1 MIKAKKLKES
11 ETPGKTELYEVG
23 KSREIIVEE
32 KQGDGSLDQVILV
45 YSVED
50 GDVGYFAKEYR
61 PANVQK
67 TGAKVIDITAVT
79 LNDESKWIRWH
90 LYDIKDTLAGE
101 HTVVQLYDQW
111 SCGLRYLQQNILN
124 QVPDYSVFPSLGVIT
139 RNYDEERMKRLRDQS
154 QKSCEE
160 IAKNTHGM
168 VLAKRKKRP
177 EIAKYR
183 AVLKA
188 AGAILDESFQ
198 VEGESDTYKIR
209 IRLLCCEGGRVYQ
222 TRFPV

>member
-1 MIKAKKLKES
+1 MIKAKNLRES
-11 ETPGKTELYEVG
+11 EAPGKTELYEVR

-32 KQGDGSLDQVILV
+32 KQDDGSLDQVVLV

-50 GDVGYFAKEYR
+50 GNVGYFAKEYR
-61 PANVQK
+61 PADVQK
-67 TGAKVIDITAVT
+67 TGAKVIDITAAT
-79 LNDESKWIRWH
+79 LNNDKKWIKWH

-111 SCGLRYLQQNILN
+111 SCGLRYLQRNILD
-124 QVPDYSVFPSLGVIT
+124 QMPGYSVFPNLGVIT
-139 RNYDEERMKRLRDQS
+139 RNFDKERMKRLRDRYQVL
-154 QKSCEE
+154 CEE
-160 IAKNTHGM
+160 IEKNEHGM

-198 VEGESDTYKIR
+198 VGDGSDTYRIH
-209 IRLLCCEGGRVYQ
+209 IRLLCCESGQVYQ

>member
-1 MIKAKKLKES
+1 MIRAKYLRES
-11 ETPGKTELYEVG
+11 EAAGKTELYEVR

-32 KQGDGSLDQVILV
+32 KQDDGSLDQVILV

-67 TGAKVIDITAVT
+67 TGAKVIDITAAI
-79 LNDESKWIRWH
+79 LNNEKKWIRWH

-124 QVPDYSVFPSLGVIT
+124 QMLGYLVCPNLGVIT
-139 RNYDEERMKRLRDQS
+139 RNFDEERMNRLRDQYR
-154 QKSCEE
+154 KSCEE
-160 IAKNTHGM
+160 ITKNEHGM

-188 AGAILDESFQ
+188 AEAILNRSFRM
-198 VEGESDTYKIR
+198 ENGSDTYKIN
-209 IRLLCCEGGRVYQ
+209 IRMLCESGKVYKMS
-222 TRFPV
+222 FPV